1 MKVFLFCLV
10 TYLVYFAIG
19 IAISAIFSL
28 GPWSQILLGSVIA
41 VFWIIGNE
49 LFKEKQRDS

>member
-10 TYLVYFAIG
+10 TYLVYFMIG
-19 IAISAIFSL
+19 VVISAIFSL
-28 GPWSQILLGSVIA
+28 GAWSQILLGSVIA
-41 VFWIIGNE
+41 VLWITGNE